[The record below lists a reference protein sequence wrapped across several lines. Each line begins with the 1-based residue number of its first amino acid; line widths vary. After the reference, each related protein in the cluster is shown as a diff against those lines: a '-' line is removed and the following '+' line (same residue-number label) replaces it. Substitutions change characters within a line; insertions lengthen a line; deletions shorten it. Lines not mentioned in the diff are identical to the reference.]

1 MGFHPVSQQLTGIA
15 MVPVIIFNTFLCFFV
30 FTYYEHIFSKIPFYY
45 YTNYR
50 KYSNKP
56 YNNSNLF
63 YYLAGLLEGDGNFNI
78 PKELKTSSGKS
89 SWASIEVVFAL
100 KDQPSAEYLKN
111 IFGGNVYKRK
121 DKNCVRWLI
130 QDRKSLIYIV
140 NSINGKL
147 RTPKIHAFY
156 RLIDFLNL
164 KGDNIIKLPLD
175 ISPLY
180 SNAWLAGFI
189 DSDGCFS
196 IKGFTSGEVR
206 TYIRF
211 QFYLPQRAFD
221 ISGQSLEPFMQSL
234 ANFLKTNLGNRK
246 LNGVVTQF
254 IVNTSNTES
263 NTILV
268 NYLNNFPLFS
278 SKYLDFK
285 IWEESLSY
293 FIKKLHRDPMYLEKI
308 RELKSNMNT
317 KRTKFNWDHHKNDI
331 YKV

>member
-1 MGFHPVSQQLTGIA
+1 MAIT
-15 MVPVIIFNTFLCFFV
+15 MVPVIVFNTILCFYD
-30 FTYYEHIFSKIPFYY
+30 FTYKLIFSKIPSSEARY

-56 YNNSNLF
+56 YINSNLL
-63 YYLAGLLEGDGNFNI
+63 YYLAGLLEGDRCFYI
-78 PKELKTSSGKS
+78 PKELKMISGKPS
-89 SWASIEVVFAL
+89 RYAEVRASIEVVFAL
-100 KDQPSAEYLKN
+100 KDEPSAEYLKN

-130 QDRKSLIYIV
+130 QDRKSLTNIV
-140 NSINGKL
+140 NLINGKL
-147 RTPKIHAFY
+147 RTPKINAFY

-175 ISPLY
+175 RSPLS
-180 SNAWLAGFI
+180 SNGWLAGFI

-221 ISGQSLEPFMQSL
+221 ISGLSLEPFMQNL
-234 ANFLKTNLGNRK
+234 ADFLKTKLSNRR

-268 NYLNNFPLFS
+268 NYLNNFPLLS

-285 IWEESLSY
+285 IWEQSLSY
-293 FIKKLHRDPMYLEKI
+293 FIKKLHRDPVYFEKI
-308 RELKSNMNT
+308 RQLKSNMNT
-317 KRTKFNWDHHKNDI
+317 RRTKFNWDHHKNDI
-331 YKV
+331 YKI